1 MQRDHANSANI
12 KKNKACKRW
21 RETDLET
28 KKLQWRWKRDCCS
41 VCVRPSPSVLNLRLL
56 LASFFPLC
64 LRHSLY
70 WFLHFLLPFLQI
82 FICRKME
89 QISVFFSVFVF
100 LFSLLFL
107 SFFSLPHSKAR
118 MQERNSLCFL
128 RFFYSLAL
136 LRFSC
141 LSFVVSLPLG

>member
-56 LASFFPLC
+56 LASFFPLR

-70 WFLHFLLPFLQI
+70 WFLHFLLLFLQI

-89 QISVFFSVFVF
+89 QISVFFLSLFFCFLCSFFLFFLCLTVKQECKKETPSVFYIFFTLWLSCVF
-100 LFSLLFL
+100 LVFLLL
-107 SFFSLPHSKAR
+107 SPSR
-118 MQERNSLCFL
+118 
-128 RFFYSLAL
+128 
-136 LRFSC
+136 
-141 LSFVVSLPLG
+141 